1 MINTLFI
8 FRFDDHIPTEQDQY
22 IFDAAS
28 IKGID
33 AVKLKTT
40 PFGYVAVLKTR
51 LNVRELHRKFK
62 RQENKCKVLL
72 PLFIMDLRSPRV
84 ECEGTYFRIGDV
96 SPNCIRR
103 RQSPN
108 RKVMPIE
115 LTSDEVLEKIYDKG
129 MTSITKHEKGILNE
143 LSSNLRNAKKS

>member
-1 MINTLFI
+1 MNTLFI

-28 IKGID
+28 IKGIE

-51 LNVRELHRKFK
+51 LNVRELHRRFK
-62 RQENKCKVLL
+62 RQENKYKVRL

-103 RQSPN
+103 RQLPH
-108 RKVMPIE
+108 RKVKPAE
-115 LTSDEVLEKIYDKG
+115 LTSDEILEKIYDRG
-129 MTSITKHEKGILNE
+129 MSGITKREKNILDE

>member
-103 RQSPN
+103 R
-108 RKVMPIE
+108 
-115 LTSDEVLEKIYDKG
+115 
-129 MTSITKHEKGILNE
+129 
-143 LSSNLRNAKKS
+143 